1 MTWIWLYAKFC
12 LSIRRLKVFLTINS
26 AFFSAAK
33 LLGVQVFVKGSNT
46 SVKSRNMA
54 KKSSFVE
61 DNFSLVKRVDKN
73 LHTTLHYVWA
83 MMWCKTFKCC
93 YFTDTTLLIG
103 VSWTPTTEKENY
115 LELLSVQALW
125 TSSVRHL
132 NFLAPEQCH

>member
-1 MTWIWLYAKFC
+1 
-12 LSIRRLKVFLTINS
+12 
-26 AFFSAAK
+26 
-33 LLGVQVFVKGSNT
+33 
-46 SVKSRNMA
+46 MA

-61 DNFSLVKRVDKN
+61 DYFSLVKRVDKN
-73 LHTTLHYVWA
+73 LHTTFHYVWA

-93 YFTDTTLLIG
+93 YFTDTTLLIA

-132 NFLAPEQCH
+132 NICLTSWHRSSAIDFSGVAHVLRLKCVLEKKRLE